1 VRPASREGRQPR
13 VSSRDRMSRPGRA
26 RCPD

>member
-13 VSSRDRMSRPGRA
+13 VSSRDRMSRPLLRSLS
-26 RCPD
+26 

>member
-1 VRPASREGRQPR
+1 VRPASRAGRQPR
-13 VSSRDRMSRPGRA
+13 VSPRDRMSRPCRA